1 MRYIGSY
8 ELQSLNTA
16 QQSFY
21 GKATVEQWDAG
32 TNGVAYILKAYG
44 TTVCKVEPIT
54 AAIGEYPAM
63 YDVSANMGVYP
74 AVYDVAVNMGA
85 LSATTLRH
93 VKEFLAQTDAVF
105 GGISLDWLKD
115 KVHGEK
121 TVDNGDITRFRKLY
135 AMHEM

>member
-8 ELQSLNTA
+8 ELRSLNTS

-21 GKATVEQWDAG
+21 GKAIVAQWDAG
-32 TNGVAYILKAYG
+32 RNGVAYVLRSYG

-54 AAIGEYPAM
+54 AIGACPAI
-63 YDVSANMGVYP
+63 YDVTVNMGV
-74 AVYDVAVNMGA
+74 

-105 GGISLDWLKD
+105 RGINLNWLRGKVYGG
-115 KVHGEK
+115 K